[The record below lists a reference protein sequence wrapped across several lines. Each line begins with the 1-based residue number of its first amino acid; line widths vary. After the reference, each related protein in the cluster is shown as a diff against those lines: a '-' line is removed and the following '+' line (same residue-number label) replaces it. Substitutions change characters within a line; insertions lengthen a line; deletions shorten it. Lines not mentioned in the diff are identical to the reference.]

1 MQSSFIIDNKEI
13 TDPMEIANHFCDF
26 FTNIGPNL
34 AKMIPPSTSS
44 FRSFLSGC
52 FINSIFLEPTTEH
65 EISEICASFRAGTSA
80 GFDQVTMDVVKQTIN
95 LIIAP
100 LTHIMNLSLSSGLV
114 PEQMKVARVIPLFKS
129 GTFSLF
135 TNYRPVSV
143 LPAFSKFLER
153 IVYKRLDSFL
163 IRYKILSCNQYG
175 FRKNHSTAYALIQ
188 LYDKL
193 SNAID
198 QGKVTLGLF
207 IDLSKAFDTVN
218 HDILLAKLEFY
229 GVRGIALQCFKSY
242 LSGRSQFV
250 QYNGYTSSLKDVECG
265 VPQGSI
271 LGPLL
276 FLLYINDLC
285 NVSKVFDFILFADD
299 TNIFFSHKDPIFL
312 MELVNTEL
320 QKLSCWFQANKLSV
334 NVKKSNYIIFKTSQN
349 RQELDLDFSI
359 NDTKIDRVTEILFLG
374 VIIDECLTWKP
385 HVQNLTGKISKS
397 LGIIYKSS
405 FCLNK
410 NSLCTLYYSLVYP
423 YLYYCACV
431 WGLTYHSNLKRLDT
445 LQKRAVRTISR
456 SAFDAH
462 TETIFKSLKL
472 LKFENIVSL
481 QVAKIMYLYKN
492 GQLLE
497 SFNNMF
503 FAGEEIHNYN
513 TRNKIVF
520 RLPSCWTNVQK
531 FALQFQGP
539 KIFNTINDE
548 IKNSLNLKEFTF
560 KLKSTFLD

>member
-1 MQSSFIIDNKEI
+1 MNK
-13 TDPMEIANHFCDF
+13 
-26 FTNIGPNL
+26 
-34 AKMIPPSTSS
+34 
-44 FRSFLSGC
+44 
-52 FINSIFLEPTTEH
+52 
-65 EISEICASFRAGTSA
+65 
-80 GFDQVTMDVVKQTIN
+80 
-95 LIIAP
+95 
-100 LTHIMNLSLSSGLV
+100 
-114 PEQMKVARVIPLFKS
+114 
-129 GTFSLF
+129 
-135 TNYRPVSV
+135 
-143 LPAFSKFLER
+143 
-153 IVYKRLDSFL
+153 
-163 IRYKILSCNQYG
+163 YKILSCNQYG
-175 FRKNHSTAYALIQ
+175 FRKNHATAYALIQ

-229 GVRGIALQCFKSY
+229 GVRGIALQWFQSY
-242 LSGRSQFV
+242 LSGRSLFV
-250 QYNGYTSSLKDVECG
+250 QYNGYKSSLKYVECG

-285 NVSKVFDFILFADD
+285 NVSKVLDFILFADD

-320 QKLSCWFQANKLSV
+320 QKLSGWFQANKLSI

-349 RQELDLDFSI
+349 RQKLDLDFSI
-359 NDTKIDRVTEILFLG
+359 NDTKIDRVTETLFLG

-385 HVQNLTGKISKS
+385 HVQNFTRKISKS

-405 FCLNK
+405 FCLKK

-431 WGLTYHSNLKRLDT
+431 WGLTYHSNLKRLVT
-445 LQKRAVRTISR
+445 FQKRAVRTISR

-462 TETIFKSLKL
+462 TEPIFKSLKL

-492 GQLLE
+492 GQLPE

-503 FAGEEIHNYN
+503 FTGEEIHNYN
-513 TRNKIVF
+513 TRNKIFF
-520 RLPSCWTNVQK
+520 RLPSCRTNVRK
-531 FALQFQGP
+531 FSLRFQGP

-548 IKNSLNLKEFTF
+548 IKNSLNLKEFTC

>member
-1 MQSSFIIDNKEI
+1 
-13 TDPMEIANHFCDF
+13 
-26 FTNIGPNL
+26 
-34 AKMIPPSTSS
+34 
-44 FRSFLSGC
+44 
-52 FINSIFLEPTTEH
+52 
-65 EISEICASFRAGTSA
+65 
-80 GFDQVTMDVVKQTIN
+80 
-95 LIIAP
+95 
-100 LTHIMNLSLSSGLV
+100 
-114 PEQMKVARVIPLFKS
+114 MKVARVIPLFKS
-129 GTFSLF
+129 GTLSLF

-163 IRYKILSCNQYG
+163 NRYKILSCNQYG

-229 GVRGIALQCFKSY
+229 GVRGIALQWLKSY

-250 QYNGYTSSLKDVECG
+250 QYNGYKSSLKYVECG
-265 VPQGSI
+265 VSQGSI

-285 NVSKVFDFILFADD
+285 NVSKVLDFILFADD

-312 MELVNTEL
+312 VELVNTEL
-320 QKLSCWFQANKLSV
+320 QKLSCWFQANKLSI
-334 NVKKSNYIIFKTSQN
+334 NVKKSNYILFKTSQN
-349 RQELDLDFSI
+349 RQKLDLDFSI
-359 NDTKIDRVTEILFLG
+359 NDTKIDRVTETLFLG

-385 HVQNLTGKISKS
+385 HLQNLTRKISKS

-410 NSLCTLYYSLVYP
+410 NSLCTLYYTLVYP
-423 YLYYCACV
+423 YLYYCVCV
-431 WGLTYHSNLKRLDT
+431 WGLTYHSNLKRLVT
-445 LQKRAVRTISR
+445 LHKRAVRAISR

-462 TETIFKSLKL
+462 TEPIFKSLKF

-492 GQLLE
+492 GQLPE

-503 FAGEEIHNYN
+503 FTGEEIHNYN
-513 TRNKIVF
+513 TRNKIFF
-520 RLPSCWTNVQK
+520 RLPSCRTNLRK
-531 FALQFQGP
+531 FSLRFQGP

-548 IKNSLNLKEFTF
+548 IKKII
-560 KLKSTFLD
+560 KS